1 MNRNWIQGLGVAIA
15 VMLAIVVID
24 SVPRR
29 SSDGQMEQYMLPGL
43 HTELG
48 KVEKIVLVGRE
59 TTSTLQLNDGKWTV
73 AERYQLEAKF
83 EKLASLLKTLA
94 DSKLK
99 ERKTRKPENFDV
111 LGVNAE
117 EATEIKVVTPDGR
130 YSVLAGNSD
139 QKRKGQY
146 VRLFEGEA
154 VANQVWLTDQVVDI
168 SSSPADWLE
177 DEIIDVEADRIQ
189 EISYTQEQEV
199 LGVVRQDGQL
209 KISDLPADAELRYS
223 SVVDTLGRALSNV
236 RMQDV
241 LPAAEIDF
249 SGAGYARFR
258 LEDDLEIKI
267 QLVER
272 AGKYWIQLLDHAK
285 SEWAYEVN
293 RIAYENLTK
302 RLGDLLKQESEE

>member
-1 MNRNWIQGLGVAIA
+1 MNRSWIQGLGVAIA

-83 EKLASLLKTLA
+83 EKLASLLKALA

-117 EATEIKVVTPDGR
+117 EATEIKVVEDIEMQQ
-130 YSVLAGNSD
+130 V
-139 QKRKGQY
+139 QK
-146 VRLFEGEA
+146 
-154 VANQVWLTDQVVDI
+154 
-168 SSSPADWLE
+168 S
-177 DEIIDVEADRIQ
+177 
-189 EISYTQEQEV
+189 
-199 LGVVRQDGQL
+199 
-209 KISDLPADAELRYS
+209 
-223 SVVDTLGRALSNV
+223 
-236 RMQDV
+236 
-241 LPAAEIDF
+241 
-249 SGAGYARFR
+249 
-258 LEDDLEIKI
+258 
-267 QLVER
+267 
-272 AGKYWIQLLDHAK
+272 H
-285 SEWAYEVN
+285 
-293 RIAYENLTK
+293 
-302 RLGDLLKQESEE
+302 